1 MSKLSG
7 EIRFI
12 QWGIIPGL
20 PYRKIEVG
28 QDYGG
33 TKMPMKVLGI
43 VSEHIVDNV
52 YEYHVECSLKDS
64 KGVLIGEPF
73 KWKTFHLKPDEI
85 EYFGPDEKHNYL
97 KV

>member
-1 MSKLSG
+1 MKGLTG

-12 QWGIIPGL
+12 LWGIIPGL

-33 TKMPMKVLGI
+33 TKMPMKVLSI
-43 VSEHIVDNV
+43 VQEYIIDNT
-52 YEYHVECSLKDS
+52 YEYHVECSRKDD
-64 KGVLIGEPF
+64 KGNLVGDSF
-73 KWKTFHLKPDEI
+73 VWKTFHLKPDEI

-97 KV
+97 KA